1 MVNIWPSDGPL
12 EVKFAAGGILVP
24 FRGKHLVQ
32 IHFGV
37 KRSSRPNIAKSKCF
51 TCCNVCI
58 VAIHVYET
66 TVISIDL
73 GSKSKQKG
81 SLVCTC
87 TLIWVSIVCFT
98 DILLAHEEMQRVSAL
113 CSNKGNISQF
123 YSVIVLTWKKNICLH
138 WHQLRTYFK
147 LAPLP
152 CAVSEF
158 RTWWHL
164 TRWTTIKP
172 IHECNIYSFLKKTLY
187 AAKHGPFENYI

>member
-87 TLIWVSIVCFT
+87 TLIWVSIICFT

-123 YSVIVLTWKKNICLH
+123 YSVIVLTWKKTFAFIDINCELTLNLH
-138 WHQLRTYFK
+138 HYLVLYQNLGHGDTLLDGQQLNQFMSVTF
-147 LAPLP
+147 
-152 CAVSEF
+152 
-158 RTWWHL
+158 
-164 TRWTTIKP
+164 
-172 IHECNIYSFLKKTLY
+172 IHF
-187 AAKHGPFENYI
+187 